1 MSHSKRRS
9 HKDVSKKRPLIIGLG
24 LSLGL
29 IVLAGL
35 GYAYQANTY
44 QTQFLPNTYIGDLN
58 VSRLTADEVN
68 QKLNKTYN
76 NLSFTLLLNNQEWQS
91 IKKTE
96 FGLHTDFSEELTQL
110 LDEQNPWSWGG
121 RMVSGKETLDLGEAA
136 FDEKQLEERYAQL
149 EADLTKWNQTL
160 TPTKDATLTRG
171 KDGFSITPEVQG
183 ETIDVAKALTAA
195 KEQLLSGNSTL
206 ELNEFV
212 KKPSVTAD
220 DPALKEELAQI
231 TRIATVEATYVINGV
246 SFQIPSEL
254 IEDWIIYQKGDVT
267 LDREKVYQYV
277 TQLGAD
283 YNTSTNPSNFNSTL
297 RGEVS
302 VPAGSLSWTIAPDSE
317 TDALMADI
325 LAGEA
330 FSRSPIAQGSA
341 NAGSPLFGAT
351 YIEVDMV
358 NQHMWY
364 YKDGKVMLETDIVT
378 GKPTTLTPAGVFYVW
393 NKARDEVLRGVND
406 DGSKYASPVDYWLP
420 IDWTGVGIHDSDWQ
434 PAYGGELWKT
444 VGSHGCINTP
454 PGVMKELYEMVEV
467 GTPVLVF

>member
-1 MSHSKRRS
+1 
-9 HKDVSKKRPLIIGLG
+9 
-24 LSLGL
+24 
-29 IVLAGL
+29 
-35 GYAYQANTY
+35 
-44 QTQFLPNTYIGDLN
+44 
-58 VSRLTADEVN
+58 
-68 QKLNKTYN
+68 
-76 NLSFTLLLNNQEWQS
+76 QE
-91 IKKTE
+91 
-96 FGLHTDFSEELTQL
+96 
-110 LDEQNPWSWGG
+110 
-121 RMVSGKETLDLGEAA
+121 
-136 FDEKQLEERYAQL
+136 
-149 EADLTKWNQTL
+149 
-160 TPTKDATLTRG
+160 
-171 KDGFSITPEVQG
+171 
-183 ETIDVAKALTAA
+183 
-195 KEQLLSGNSTL
+195 
-206 ELNEFV
+206 
-212 KKPSVTAD
+212 
-220 DPALKEELAQI
+220 
-231 TRIATVEATYVINGV
+231 
-246 SFQIPSEL
+246 
-254 IEDWIIYQKGDVT
+254 GDVT

-351 YIEVDMV
+351 YIEIDMV
-358 NQHMWY
+358 NQYMWY

-434 PAYGGELWKT
+434 PAYGGELWRT